1 MSVREN
7 QKMPVSARIIS
18 LRVRNYRSLAD
29 VDLTLEP
36 LTVFVGLNG
45 AGKSNLMDVLRFVR
59 DVMTGR
65 LEKAVDERG
74 GMSAL
79 RRWSPKGRPYN
90 VSIELHLQGED
101 WRAQYSFELGS
112 ERRGEFRIRRE
123 VCQVTYR
130 QEIHF
135 YETANG
141 KWVQQ
146 PFIKPA
152 LLDLIS
158 QEALI
163 PQEELGGKIREE
175 FQKKIMEVPEREL
188 FLPRAALLLGD
199 TAYAEVWNALRDM
212 GFYAVFPNVLREA
225 TRPDNPY
232 PLRDDAQNLSST
244 LRALRREHPE
254 AFERILRFL
263 KVAVPGVEDVGVRQV
278 GGRLVAQIYHRQRPE
293 EGRERAAFDLAQE
306 ADGTLRILALLT
318 ALFQEPPR
326 SLVGIEEPELNIH
339 PGALAVLR
347 DAINLASKR
356 TQILITTHSPD
367 LLEAF
372 PPEVFRVVEMVD
384 GVTVVGPM
392 TAHQREAIRD
402 RLFSAGELF
411 RIEGLFREE
420 PHATPVDVG

>member
-1 MSVREN
+1 MKSPENGEMSL
-7 QKMPVSARIIS
+7 SARITR
-18 LRVRNYRSLAD
+18 LRVKNYRSLAD

-65 LEKAVDERG
+65 LERAIDERG

-90 VSIELHLQGED
+90 VSIDLDLQGEN
-101 WRAQYSFELGS
+101 WRAEYGFELGS
-112 ERRGEFRIRRE
+112 ERRGEFRVRRE
-123 VCQVTYR
+123 ICRVVYR
-130 QEIHF
+130 QEIHS
-135 YETANG
+135 YQITDG
-141 KWVQQ
+141 KWIRQ
-146 PFIKPA
+146 PSIKPA
-152 LLDLIS
+152 VLDLIS
-158 QEALI
+158 QEALL
-163 PQEELGGKIREE
+163 PQEELRENVQEE
-175 FQKKIMEVPEREL
+175 FRKKVMEVPEREL
-188 FLPRAALLLGD
+188 FLSRAALLLGD
-199 TAYAEVWNALRDM
+199 IVYTEVWNTLRNM
-212 GFYAVFPNVLREA
+212 GFYAVFPNILREA

-254 AFERILRFL
+254 AFNRILRFL
-263 KVAVPGVEDVGVRQV
+263 QIAIPGVEDVNVRQI
-278 GGRLVAQIYHRQRPE
+278 GGRLIAQIYHRQRSE
-293 EGRERAAFDLAQE
+293 GGRERAAFDLAQE

-339 PGALAVLR
+339 PGALTVLR
-347 DAINLASKR
+347 DAIYLASKR

-367 LLEAF
+367 LLEVF

-392 TAHQREAIRD
+392 AAHQREAIREQ
-402 RLFSAGELF
+402 LFSAGELF
-411 RIEGLFREE
+411 RIEGLVREE
-420 PHATPVDVG
+420 AYAQPVDVG